1 LAKQKARGIG
11 GAERRMSE
19 SQERAIDPAASDLDR
34 NLALLAYALLFFA
47 IFLGGLPALVAVAI
61 AYARRQ
67 TAPPWIA
74 SHHSF
79 QIWVFWI
86 SLGLAL
92 LMAGA
97 AMIAF
102 VSAFTKVIGTVTH
115 TGALAGWDEVWVRL
129 SSSNVIALSVVTFFV
144 MFVLTGLWLAG
155 ASAYGFV
162 RLASGLSMGQS
173 AGAAATR

>member
-1 LAKQKARGIG
+1 MSDT
-11 GAERRMSE
+11 AERAV
-19 SQERAIDPAASDLDR
+19 ERGASDLDR

-67 TAPPWIA
+67 EAPPWIA

-102 VSAFTKVIGTVTH
+102 VSAFVKVIGAVTH
-115 TGALAGWDEVWVRL
+115 TGSFGGWDAIWLRL
-129 SSSNVIALSVVTFFV
+129 SGSNVIAISVVGFFV

-155 ASAYGFV
+155 TSAYGFV
-162 RLASGLSMGQS
+162 RLASGLPMGQS
-173 AGAAATR
+173 AGAATR

>member
-1 LAKQKARGIG
+1 MSDT
-11 GAERRMSE
+11 AERAV
-19 SQERAIDPAASDLDR
+19 ERGASDLDR

-61 AYARRQ
+61 AYARRKE
-67 TAPPWIA
+67 AAPWIA

-97 AMIAF
+97 AMVAF
-102 VSAFTKVIGTVTH
+102 VSAFIKVIGTVTH
-115 TGALAGWDEVWVRL
+115 TGGFGGWDAVWLRL
-129 SSSNVIALSVVTFFV
+129 SSSNVIAVSVVGFFV

-162 RLASGLSMGQS
+162 RLASGLSMGQI
-173 AGAAATR
+173 AGAASR

>member
-1 LAKQKARGIG
+1 
-11 GAERRMSE
+11 MSDDP
-19 SQERAIDPAASDLDR
+19 ERAVERDASDLDR

-67 TAPPWIA
+67 SAPRWIA

-102 VSAFTKVIGTVTH
+102 VSAFIKVL
-115 TGALAGWDEVWVRL
+115 GALTHAGAFAGWGEVWIRL
-129 SSSNVIALSVVTFFV
+129 SSSNVIAVAVVSFFV
-144 MFVLTGLWLAG
+144 MFALTGLWLAG

-162 RLASGLSMGQS
+162 RLASGLAMGQS
-173 AGAAATR
+173 AGAAAKR